1 MGADGADVR
10 AARWTPGH
18 GIPAL
23 CHPRAVTSRA
33 ASEIRLTETVFNALA
48 HAQRRQILLV
58 LRFRGGAMT
67 AGEIADRFSC
77 SWPTTTRHL
86 RILERAGLVRVKKQG
101 RERVYHLGL
110 TKLRTTVG
118 KWLNW
123 FDETQQVSGR

>member
-1 MGADGADVR
+1 
-10 AARWTPGH
+10 
-18 GIPAL
+18 
-23 CHPRAVTSRA
+23 VTSRA
-33 ASEIRLTETVFNALA
+33 ASEILLTETVFNALA

-86 RILERAGLVRVKKQG
+86 RILERARLVRVKKQG
-101 RERVYHLGL
+101 RERVYLL
-110 TKLRTTVG
+110 DRQKLRTTVG

-123 FDETQQVSGR
+123 FDEARQLSGR